1 MNQRRQQRDVQ
12 FAVMDD
18 RLVQTVTPRG
28 GRPYVHRCTRGVF
41 EAVCHALEA
50 GRGGGATMETLA
62 AAIDAPYTQVNVA
75 LEFLKER
82 GCLET
87 RLRRSYPASKVLFED
102 AMIEFLALAEGE

>member
-1 MNQRRQQRDVQ
+1 
-12 FAVMDD
+12 MDE

-50 GRGGGATMETLA
+50 GRGDGATMETLA
-62 AAIDAPYTQVNVA
+62 EAIDAPYTQVNVA

>member
-1 MNQRRQQRDVQ
+1 MRQRRQRRDVQ
-12 FAVMDD
+12 FAVIDG

-41 EAVCHALEA
+41 EAVCRAMEA
-50 GRGGGATMETLA
+50 CRAAGATMQTLA
-62 AAIDAPYTQVNVA
+62 EAIDAPYTQVNVA

-87 RLRRSYPASKVLFED
+87 RLRRSYPASDVLFED
-102 AMIEFLALAEGE
+102 AMTEFFALAEGE